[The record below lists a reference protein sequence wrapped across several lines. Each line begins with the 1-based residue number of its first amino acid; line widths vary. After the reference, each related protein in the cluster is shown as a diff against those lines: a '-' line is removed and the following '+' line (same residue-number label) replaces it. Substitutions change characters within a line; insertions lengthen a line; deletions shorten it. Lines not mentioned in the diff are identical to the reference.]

1 MTATGRKESAAS
13 RPPRTSGKPKRRSPA
28 APAPVG
34 VDAENLKGVRVTHP
48 DKVYWPEEGYTK
60 LDLLRFY
67 VAAFPRLKP
76 FVDDRLL
83 SLERCPDGMKG
94 QCFFQKEKPP
104 GLPEDTPTIPVR
116 HAKGITNYVVGGRIQ
131 TQLALANLG
140 CIAVHVWGSRGSAP
154 RKPDW
159 VCFDLDP
166 DSGKLVDAVAAARR
180 VREALDALSLRSF
193 PKTSGGKGLHVFVP
207 IRVGPDSDEVLE
219 FVERLGSHL
228 AAAYPK
234 ELTME
239 SRIANRKGRVY
250 LDPFRNG
257 FAQTVVAPYSVRRRP
272 GAPFSAPLDWS
283 EVKPS
288 LDVNAFT
295 LGTYE
300 RRLRGDPWEG
310 FFAKRQSLSE
320 PLRAVRDLATR

>member
-1 MTATGRKESAAS
+1 VTRAARVKRAAR
-13 RPPRTSGKPKRRSPA
+13 RPARRSP
-28 APAPVG
+28 PAKVPA
-34 VDAENLKGVRVTHP
+34 DAEDLRGVRVTHP

-67 VAAFPRLKP
+67 MEAFPRLRP
-76 FVDDRLL
+76 YVEDRML

-94 QCFFQKEKPP
+94 QCFFQKEKPK
-104 GLPEDTPTIPVR
+104 GLPEGTPTVPIQ
-116 HAKGITNYVVGGRIQ
+116 HAKGITNYVVGGRLQ

-140 CIAVHVWGSRGSAP
+140 CIAVHVWGSRRAAP

-166 DSGKLVDAVAAARR
+166 DSGRLADAVKAALR
-180 VREALDALSLRSF
+180 VKAALEALSLESF

-207 IRVGPDSDEVLE
+207 IRVGPDCDEALE
-219 FVERLGSHL
+219 FAERLGTHL

-239 SRIANRKGRVY
+239 SRIAARKGRVY

-272 GAPFSAPLDWS
+272 GAPFSTPLDWS

-288 LDVNAFT
+288 LNANAFD
-295 LGTYE
+295 LGSYQ
-300 RRLRGDPWEG
+300 RRLRAGDPWEG
-310 FFAKRQSLSE
+310 FFAKRQSLKE
-320 PLRAVRDLATR
+320 PLRAVRNLKAG